1 MSYDGVDLE
10 YEPGA
15 LEAIADKAIDMKI
28 GARGLRSVMEGVMT
42 DVMYNVPSD
51 KSIEKVVITADSVKN
66 GTSPMIVRKKKKEES
81 VS

>member
-1 MSYDGVDLE
+1 MSYDGVTLE

-15 LEAIADKAIDMKI
+15 LEAIADKAIAMKI

-66 GTSPMIVRKKKKEES
+66 GTSPMIVRKKQKEES